1 MGKWVNNLEL
11 QIRKHDV
18 GVTDQREKEVE
29 RESSIISFHE
39 SKNVSS
45 SLKLTCK
52 ASQRN
57 VTVIIQNEQKSSIN
71 FVVVDW
77 AKGIVSSYTR
87 IITSSLIYSYNLSQI
102 NVIE

>member
-39 SKNVSS
+39 SKNASS
-45 SLKLTCK
+45 SLELT
-52 ASQRN
+52 S
-57 VTVIIQNEQKSSIN
+57 
-71 FVVVDW
+71 
-77 AKGIVSSYTR
+77 
-87 IITSSLIYSYNLSQI
+87 
-102 NVIE
+102 